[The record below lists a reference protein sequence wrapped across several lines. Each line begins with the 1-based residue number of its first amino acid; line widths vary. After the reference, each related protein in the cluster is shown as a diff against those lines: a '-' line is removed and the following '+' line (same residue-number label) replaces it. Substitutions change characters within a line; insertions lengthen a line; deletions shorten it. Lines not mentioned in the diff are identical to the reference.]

1 MSESGSG
8 GIKAAIREIPD
19 FPKPGI
25 LFRDIT
31 TVLRD
36 PAGLRASIDAIVGEL
51 RGMDFDVVAGP
62 ESRGFMVSMPAAY
75 AHKSGIVPARK
86 LGKLPG
92 KTVSRGYQLEYGEE
106 YIEMHA
112 DAFEPGARVV
122 VVDDLLATGGTCKAL
137 FELIESMGGVV
148 AGAVFLIELTE
159 LGGRDKLA
167 GYDTRSIVRY

>member
-1 MSESGSG
+1 MSESVD
-8 GIKAAIREIPD
+8 IKTAIREIRD

-36 PAGLRASIDAIVGEL
+36 PASLRASIDAIVGEL

-62 ESRGFMVSMPAAY
+62 ESRGFIFSMPVAY
-75 AHKSGIVPARK
+75 ALHKGFVPARK
-86 LGKLPG
+86 KGKLPA

-112 DAFEPGARVV
+112 DAFEPGSRVV

-137 FELIESMGGVV
+137 FGLIESMGGVV